1 MMLNVDYTL
10 LIVLAA
16 AVWLLFGGILVGP
29 RYPVIRRR
37 SAEASTAGGDV
48 LDRLAEIVYS
58 TRDRWAERLR
68 GVIRA
73 IAARFVKNSPQSQ
86 ARVVDPPRDLPPI
99 VLACFSAV
107 LLAAACATN
116 YALLSDILPELAG
129 VAPSDRVF
137 PRLGW
142 WIAITSPAVIIGGEA
157 VGGLLGIRYSAGR
170 QLFLGCLVF
179 EILAA
184 LRRAVDY
191 AFESSLDAGHI
202 VSISPIGAVQGATF
216 VALAVLLPIVI
227 YKTGAVLEPALRAL
241 SGQAAVKAI
250 ARVLALILKNLPQAL
265 AIVGV
270 VVALVVVA
278 IGLTLVGF
286 SLSAL
291 AWVVRYVVHFIV
303 ATLLAI
309 VIGFPAFIVG
319 RILEM
324 FRRPAVVVSTM
335 LVLALTPFAAACSPA
350 PGEATPVSVTFPTV
364 RLSGRAAA
372 LTPDDLLSIPSHR
385 LATELV
391 RLSPVKKVLA
401 PTLFVCVVDATG
413 SVPASQRDRMLRACA
428 HRVALVSPE
437 TTGAIVLVGDAGW
450 SSEMPVVWRPSTIA
464 ATHCESDPPLPE
476 VDAPTM
482 LYARA
487 MRRAVQH
494 IDDLV
499 ERCNQEVAADRES
512 AGTAFAASEASFVNQ
527 AVSKLGR
534 HVYGS
539 TDLFGTLSRIDDL
552 EQATED
558 VQGPLV
564 RIDIELLSDLFDAA
578 NGCFFDEIDPL
589 SVQFVCASPA
599 VGAAQEFLKRP
610 DVHAR
615 FFQVV
620 SSDPV
625 LRKTSQRW
633 RTFWSSFAPDVTV
646 TTWSEF
652 APPAVISA
660 SGR

>member
-1 MMLNVDYTL
+1 MLLNFDHAL

-16 AVWLLFGGILVGP
+16 AVWLLFGGILAGP

-37 SAEASTAGGDV
+37 AADATTAGADA
-48 LDRLAEIVYS
+48 LDRVAETAYA
-58 TRDRWAERLR
+58 TRNGWAGCLL
-68 GVIRA
+68 GAIRA
-73 IAARFVKNSPQSQ
+73 IGARFVKPASASEPKI
-86 ARVVDPPRDLPPI
+86 VDPPRDLPPI

-184 LRRAVDY
+184 LRRAADY

-202 VSISPIGAVQGATF
+202 VSISPVGAVQGATF

-250 ARVLALILKNLPQAL
+250 GRWLSLILRNLPQAL
-265 AIVGV
+265 AIAGI

-278 IGLTLVGF
+278 IGLTIVGF
-286 SLSAL
+286 IMSAL
-291 AWVVRYVVHFIV
+291 AWIVRYVVHLIV
-303 ATLLAI
+303 VTLLAI

-319 RILEM
+319 RVLEI
-324 FRRPAVVVSTM
+324 FRRPAVAPSTM
-335 LVLALTPFAAACSPA
+335 LLLALVPFAAACSTA
-350 PGEATPVSVTFPTV
+350 PGQAMPESVSFGTVT
-364 RLSGRAAA
+364 LSSRAAA
-372 LTPDDLLSIPSHR
+372 LRPDDLLSIPSHR

-391 RLSPVKKVLA
+391 RLSPVKKVHA

-413 SVPASQRDRMLRACA
+413 SVPVSQRDRMLRSCA
-428 HRVALVSPE
+428 HRVALLSPE
-437 TTGAIVLVGDAGW
+437 TTGAVVLVGGAGW
-450 SSEMPVVWRPSTIA
+450 SSEMPVVWRPSTMA
-464 ATHCESDPPLPE
+464 STHCEMDPPLPQ

-499 ERCNQEVAADRES
+499 KRCNQEVAGERER
-512 AGTAFAASEASFVNQ
+512 AGTAFAASETSFVNQ
-527 AVSKLGR
+527 VVARLGG
-534 HVYGS
+534 HAYGS

-552 EQATED
+552 ESATED
-558 VQGPLV
+558 VHGALV
-564 RIDIELLSDLFDAA
+564 RIDIELLSDLFDSA

-599 VGAAQEFLKRP
+599 VGAAQQFLKRP

-625 LRKTSQRW
+625 IRRTSQRW

-652 APPAVISA
+652 GPPAMSA